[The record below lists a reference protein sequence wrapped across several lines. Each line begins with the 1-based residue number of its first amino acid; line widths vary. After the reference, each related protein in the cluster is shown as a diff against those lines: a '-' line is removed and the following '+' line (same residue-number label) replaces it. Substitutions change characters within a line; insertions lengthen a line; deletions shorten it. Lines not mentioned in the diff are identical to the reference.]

1 MRRYVFAGLVT
12 IGLAAGTFAVAKGDY
27 GGCISDC
34 ARAVAE
40 HRAMCGRDFGGDND
54 GRQSC
59 LAAAEE
65 HWNMCKSGCD
75 AAR

>member
-1 MRRYVFAGLVT
+1 MRTYLFAGLLT
-12 IGLAAGTFAVAKGDY
+12 IGFAAGTLAVAKGDY
-27 GGCISDC
+27 GNCISNC

-40 HRAMCGRDFGGDND
+40 HRAMCGRDLGGDKD
-54 GRQSC
+54 ALQAC

-65 HWNMCKSGCD
+65 HWNMCKGACD